1 MTGAPYGVE
10 LSTFL
15 NPLGMP
21 CWNPPYGSM
30 TAYDLKTGER
40 LWDVPFGQVQKW
52 GFYMPESWG
61 SVTIG
66 GPVVTASGLVFAG
79 ASMDSRVR
87 ALDLATGEVLW
98 KGLVDAPA
106 VALPAVYAYKAA
118 STSPSSPAATRSS
131 PPASATRSSPSPCRA
146 DAYRHDQAPNGPG
159 TQLVPKPF
167 QSPKKW
173 QATFQPLSSRIPAPE
188 NDAFS
193 AACFAIAELGD
204 SRANSPRKP
213 APVRDQ
219 GHPFQPLTSGA
230 QPADT
235 VRRRGT
241 RSPI

>member
-10 LSTFL
+10 LATFL

-30 TAYDLKTGER
+30 TAYDLKTGDR

-106 VALPAVYAYKAA
+106 VALPAVYSYKGRQYVVFVAGGN
-118 STSPSSPAATRSS
+118 SI
-131 PPASATRSSPSPCRA
+131 
-146 DAYRHDQAPNGPG
+146 
-159 TQLVPKPF
+159 L
-167 QSPKKW
+167 
-173 QATFQPLSSRIPAPE
+173 
-188 NDAFS
+188 
-193 AACFAIAELGD
+193 
-204 SRANSPRKP
+204 SPR
-213 APVRDQ
+213 VSDQ
-219 GHPFQPLTSGA
+219 VIAFALP
-230 QPADT
+230 
-235 VRRRGT
+235 R
-241 RSPI
+241 

>member
-30 TAYDLKTGER
+30 TAYDLKTGAR

-66 GPVVTASGLVFAG
+66 GPVVTASRPRLRRRLDGR
-79 ASMDSRVR
+79 RVR

-118 STSPSSPAATRSS
+118 STSSSSPAATRSS
-131 PPASATRSSPSPCRA
+131 PRVSDQVIAFALPS
-146 DAYRHDQAPNGPG
+146 
-159 TQLVPKPF
+159 
-167 QSPKKW
+167 
-173 QATFQPLSSRIPAPE
+173 
-188 NDAFS
+188 
-193 AACFAIAELGD
+193 
-204 SRANSPRKP
+204 
-213 APVRDQ
+213 
-219 GHPFQPLTSGA
+219 
-230 QPADT
+230 
-235 VRRRGT
+235 
-241 RSPI
+241 